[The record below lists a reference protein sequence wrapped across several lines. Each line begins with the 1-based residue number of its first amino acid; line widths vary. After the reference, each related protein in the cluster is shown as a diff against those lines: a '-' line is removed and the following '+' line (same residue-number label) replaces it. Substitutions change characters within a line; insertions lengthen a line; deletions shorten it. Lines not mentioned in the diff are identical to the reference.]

1 MGAKLPEAG
10 DGWEDMDFKEKGKC
24 VNSHHYKNQNYFN
37 REVGLGSQVLKVSAH
52 THLVLRPLCHG
63 KAALPSSVM
72 EEDAGL
78 MLRIYT
84 PLEDVPSRPQ
94 TLPQGHLLTPIVFQN
109 HGELGTEEKGSSHSK
124 DFQFLMSNKAKV
136 APCTDL

>member
-1 MGAKLPEAG
+1 MPEAG

-78 MLRIYT
+78 MLRYLYSPRGCALKT
-84 PLEDVPSRPQ
+84 SDFASGPPLNSNR
-94 TLPQGHLLTPIVFQN
+94 LPKPW
-109 HGELGTEEKGSSHSK
+109 
-124 DFQFLMSNKAKV
+124 
-136 APCTDL
+136 

>member
-1 MGAKLPEAG
+1 MPEAG
-10 DGWEDMDFKEKGKC
+10 DGWEDKDFKEKGKC

-78 MLRIYT
+78 TLRIYT

>member
-1 MGAKLPEAG
+1 MGRYGFQREG
-10 DGWEDMDFKEKGKC
+10 QG

-52 THLVLRPLCHG
+52 TRLVLRPLCHG